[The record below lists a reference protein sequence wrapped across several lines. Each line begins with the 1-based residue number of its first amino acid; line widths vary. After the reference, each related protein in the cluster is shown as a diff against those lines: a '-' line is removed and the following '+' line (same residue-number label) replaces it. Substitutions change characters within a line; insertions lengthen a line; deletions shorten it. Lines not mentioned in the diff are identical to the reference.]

1 MFIGNAKDV
10 SVSGPIDKDAQARS
24 DAIVACLPRLRRY
37 ARALT
42 GARGQADDL
51 VHDTIA
57 RALDRWHLWRE
68 GGDLRAWLFA
78 IMHNINANQ
87 ARKKARAPVTLDYD
101 DLRDGAQADQHDRL
115 AAREILDR
123 VATLGEDQRA
133 VILLVGLEG
142 LAYEDAAKILDVPV
156 GTVMSRLSRARARLR
171 EEAPRVRLKVIK

>member
-1 MFIGNAKDV
+1 MFTEYAKAPTL
-10 SVSGPIDKDAQARS
+10 SNPSDKDAQARG
-24 DAIVACLPRLRRY
+24 DAIIACLPRLRRY
-37 ARALT
+37 ARALA
-42 GARGQADDL
+42 GSRGQADDL

-87 ARKKARAPVTLDYD
+87 ARKKARSPVTLDYD
-101 DLRDGAQADQHDRL
+101 DLRDGTQADQHERL

-133 VILLVGLEG
+133 VVLLVGLEG

-171 EEAPRVRLKVIK
+171 EDAPRARLKVIK

>member
-1 MFIGNAKDV
+1 MFTG
-10 SVSGPIDKDAQARS
+10 DKEGIRVTDDPAWDDQARS

-37 ARALT
+37 ARALA

-133 VILLVGLEG
+133 VLLLVGLEG

-156 GTVMSRLSRARARLR
+156 GTVMSRLSRARAKLR
-171 EEAPRVRLKVIK
+171 EDAPRVRLKVIK